1 MTDPQ
6 RYLAIYLAPLTA
18 RRDARERRVPSLD
31 PRHWSPPAAA
41 SAKPLSLPE
50 LFLAGV
56 DCGNAEAR
64 SELRRRLETI
74 DRTLATLPG
83 DNFSAETSSAL
94 PMLIDAQRERLALRH
109 QLEASESM
117 LAAARDRIVALE
129 TSTIWRATL
138 PLRVGGQGLKVGWA
152 RARTGL
158 ALLRQSPRHLG
169 TAATILRHE
178 GAAALA
184 QRIARRLSRPRYV
197 APAAATFVQ
206 QTAITPLEFAPAAAP
221 RVSIIVPMYGQPL
234 ATFTCLASVHR
245 HSPPGNYEVIVADD
259 ASPEP
264 AAQAL
269 SAVTGIRPMRN
280 DSNLGFISTCNR
292 AAALARGEVLVL
304 LNNDTIVT
312 AGWLD
317 ALLAVFARRP
327 DAGLVGA
334 KLVYPD
340 GRLQEAGGIVWRD
353 GSAWNYGRDDD
364 PGRPEYNYLRE
375 ADYCSGACLALPR
388 VLFETLGGF
397 DTRYA
402 PAYYEDTDLAFA
414 VRAAGRRVYYQ
425 PAATIAHFE
434 GTTSGTDES
443 SGVKRHQAINRGRF
457 AAKWAPALAAH
468 RVNGD
473 QPGLERDRWA
483 SQRALVVDA
492 CMATPDQ
499 DSGSLRMVR
508 AMQLLTELSC
518 KVTFVADNLEYRQP
532 YVDALQ
538 QDGIEVQFHPY
549 AASLAKL
556 LAGRAGEYDLVLLSR
571 HYVAARHLATVR
583 ALAPRSLVAFDT
595 VDLHFVREQRLA
607 DLDRSR
613 AARGAAAVKRAEEL
627 ALIRDADVT
636 LVVSDVERDLLRELA
651 PQAEVIVL
659 SNIHEQLP
667 PGKPFEARSGLL
679 FVGGFQHPPNF
690 DAVRWYAREILPLV
704 RQRLPGVRTTIVG
717 ADPPAAIRAL
727 ASNDLA
733 VAGFVPDLAPLL
745 ESCRLSISPLRYGAG
760 VKGKVNQAMSA
771 GLPVV
776 ATTPSIEG
784 MHVEPGREVL
794 VGDDAH
800 AFADAIA
807 RAYTDR
813 ALWERLAAAGRANV
827 DKHFSRAVAKAALDE
842 LLARSD
848 AKRRRGRTA

>member
-6 RYLAIYLAPLTA
+6 RYLAIYLAPLA
-18 RRDARERRVPSLD
+18 GRRVTRGERAPSLD

-41 SAKPLSLPE
+41 PAQPLSLPQ
-50 LFLAGV
+50 LFIAGV

-64 SELRRRLETI
+64 TELRRQIEAV
-74 DRTLATLPG
+74 DQTLATLPADG
-83 DNFSAETSSAL
+83 FAVDTSSEL
-94 PMLIDAQRERLALRH
+94 SRLIDAQRDRLALHDRIERS
-109 QLEASESM
+109 EAM
-117 LAAARDRIVALE
+117 LAAARDRIDALE
-129 TSTIWRATL
+129 TSTIWRASL

-152 RARTGL
+152 RARAGI

-169 TAATILRHE
+169 TAAAILRHE

-184 QRIARRLSRPRYV
+184 QRIARRLARPRYV
-197 APAAATFVQ
+197 PPAGATFVQ
-206 QTAITPLEFAPAAAP
+206 EIAILPLAFAPAVAP
-221 RVSIIVPMYGQPL
+221 RVSIIVPMYGRPL
-234 ATFTCLASVHR
+234 VTFSCLKSVHQ
-245 HSPPGNYEVIVADD
+245 HSPSGRYEVIVADD

-264 AAQAL
+264 AAETLAL
-269 SAVTGIRPMRN
+269 VAGVRFVRN
-280 DSNLGFISTCNR
+280 ESNLGFIATCNR
-292 AAALARGEVLVL
+292 AAVLARGEVLVL
-304 LNNDTIVT
+304 LNNDAIVT

-317 ALLAVFARRP
+317 ALLAVIDERP

-388 VLFETLGGF
+388 ALFDSLGGF
-397 DTRYA
+397 DARYA

-443 SGVKRHQAINRGRF
+443 SGVKRHQAINRDRF
-457 AAKWAPALAAH
+457 AAKWMQAIATH
-468 RVNGD
+468 RGNGD
-473 QPGLERDRWA
+473 EPGLERDRWA
-483 SQRALVVDA
+483 TRRALVVDA
-492 CMATPDQ
+492 CMPTPDH

-508 AMQLLTELSC
+508 AMEVLTELRC

-532 YVDALQ
+532 YVGTLQ
-538 QDGIEVQFHPY
+538 QEGIEVQFHPY
-549 AASLAKL
+549 AASVAGL
-556 LAGRAGEYDLVLLSR
+556 LAARAGEFDLVMLSR

-583 ALAPRSLVAFDT
+583 ALAPRALVVFDT

-607 DLDRSR
+607 DLDQSR
-613 AARGAAAVKRAEEL
+613 ASRGAAAIKRDEEL

-636 LVVSDVERDLLRELA
+636 LVVSDIERDLLHELA
-651 PQAEVIVL
+651 PRAEVIVL
-659 SNIHEQLP
+659 SNIHQQLP
-667 PGKPFEARSGLL
+667 AGRPFADRSGLL
-679 FVGGFQHPPNF
+679 FVGGFRHPPNV

-727 ASNDLA
+727 AAGDLA
-733 VAGFVPDLAPLL
+733 VAGFVPDLTPLL
-745 ESCRLSISPLRYGAG
+745 ESSRLSISPLRYGAG

-784 MHVEPGREVL
+784 MHVEPGRDVL
-794 VGDDAH
+794 VGDDPQ

-807 RAYTDR
+807 RAYVDR
-813 ALWERLAAAGRANV
+813 ALWEKLAANGRANV
-827 DKHFSRAVAKAALDE
+827 DKYFSRPAAKAAIGE
-842 LLARSD
+842 LLRRAD
-848 AKRRRGRTA
+848 AKRRRARTT